1 LGEVA
6 AGYLPVLADR
16 VKKEGEAVVFL
27 TGRENGKVPLLA
39 VCTAEAAK
47 KVQAGK
53 LIQAAAPEV
62 GGKGGGR
69 PDAAQ
74 GSGMN
79 PEGIS
84 KALAAAEKM
93 VKAALGGGS

>member
-1 LGEVA
+1 V
-6 AGYLPVLADR
+6 
-16 VKKEGEAVVFL
+16 
-27 TGRENGKVPLLA
+27 A
-39 VCTAEAAK
+39 VCTPEAAK

-74 GSGMN
+74 GSGTN
-79 PEGIS
+79 PEGIA
-84 KALAAAEKM
+84 KALAAVEKM
-93 VKAALGGGS
+93 VTAALGGGS